1 MVTVHGGSVRRGQ
14 AIGSGAQDLA
24 ALPEPAPASLAD
36 PYGILIAGVGGTG
49 VVTIGALLGMAAHLD
64 GKGVTVLD
72 MTGLAQKGGAVMS
85 HVRLAARQ
93 EQLHS
98 ARIATGEARLLLGC
112 DIVVAVSDDAL
123 SKTTAGYTQAIIN
136 TGRSIT
142 GEFLRNPDREF
153 PEGAMERVVSDT
165 VGREATQFIDAARLA
180 TRLMGHSIATNI
192 FMLGHAFQ
200 RGLIPLSLE
209 AILRAIELN
218 GAAVE
223 DNVRAFH
230 WGRRAAHDPAA
241 IDALLGDGG
250 QPKATP
256 STLDELIAH
265 RRQHLVAY
273 QDKAY
278 AQRYLTLVQR
288 VRDAERK
295 LGGGEELTTAVARNF
310 HKLLAYKDEFEVA
323 RLFAE
328 LSFDKALA
336 ANFEGDYRLNFHITL
351 PWSRGAT
358 PGAEP
363 KKIRFGPWLLPAMK
377 LMARFKFLRGTA
389 LNPFGRIPERIQER
403 ALITDYESTLSH
415 IIDQLS
421 GDKLAAAI
429 ALASLPESIRGY
441 GPVKERSVIAAKA
454 KQAELMANYKES
466 ALERRQAA

>member
-1 MVTVHGGSVRRGQ
+1 
-14 AIGSGAQDLA
+14 
-24 ALPEPAPASLAD
+24 
-36 PYGILIAGVGGTG
+36 
-49 VVTIGALLGMAAHLD
+49 
-64 GKGVTVLD
+64 
-72 MTGLAQKGGAVMS
+72 
-85 HVRLAARQ
+85 
-93 EQLHS
+93 
-98 ARIATGEARLLLGC
+98 
-112 DIVVAVSDDAL
+112 
-123 SKTTAGYTQAIIN
+123 
-136 TGRSIT
+136 
-142 GEFLRNPDREF
+142 
-153 PEGAMERVVSDT
+153 VVSDT

-200 RGLIPLSLE
+200 CGLIPLSLE

-256 STLDELIAH
+256 SSLDELIAH

-273 QDKAY
+273 QDEAY
-278 AQRYLTLVQR
+278 AQRYLALVQR

-328 LSFDKALA
+328 PGFDKALA

-429 ALASLPESIRGY
+429 ALASLAISSTDKTFWMSRMITNLPAILPMPAMKSARILAPKAGRRFDVGAGNFQHLGHRIDHHADVVALRRRASSSMITMQVRRESPWCGRRSAPKGRSPAPPIRAG
-441 GPVKERSVIAAKA
+441 
-454 KQAELMANYKES
+454 
-466 ALERRQAA
+466 